1 MKADKRKIGRTIF
14 RLSLIGLFIVAVLLA
29 SAIVLRALGL
39 DHLTE
44 EQIRDI
50 VDDFGVWAPLV
61 FIFITFLQVTFIPI
75 PFTVSILA
83 RHVLFGFW
91 GSFFYSLIGTMLGS
105 YFAFLLGRKI
115 GRPFVNW
122 AFGDAALVDQ
132 YLKRAEGK
140 EFVVFFFMFLLPVF
154 PDDAICALVG
164 ITTLNI
170 RQFTFMLL
178 VGRPL
183 AILGNL
189 FLFSGDV
196 IPFQGPGLIILIALV
211 LLTFVLFIY
220 SIKYADH
227 LNELF
232 NRMTDRIA
240 KSVDS
245 LRQSVTQ
252 KFRQKRHPETSPL
265 TEEVADT
272 PIEEPSSQ
280 ENESATIP

>member
-1 MKADKRKIGRTIF
+1 MKTDKRKVWRTLF
-14 RLSLIGLFIVAVLLA
+14 RLSLIGLFIVAVLIV

-83 RHVLFGFW
+83 GHVLFGFW
-91 GSFFYSLIGTMLGS
+91 GSFFYSMIGTMLGS

-122 AFGDAALVDQ
+122 AFGDAALVDH
-132 YLKRAEGK
+132 YLTRAQGK

-164 ITTLNI
+164 ITPLTVS
-170 RQFTFMLL
+170 QFTFMLL

-196 IPFQGPGLIILIALV
+196 ISFRGPGLIILIALL

-220 SIKYADH
+220 SIKYADR

-232 NRMTDRIA
+232 NRMTDKIA
-240 KSVDS
+240 KRARA
-245 LRQSVTQ
+245 LRHSAARKLKGEKAIEGTEL
-252 KFRQKRHPETSPL
+252 P
-265 TEEVADT
+265 TEET
-272 PIEEPSSQ
+272 TESS
-280 ENESATIP
+280 TTL

>member
-1 MKADKRKIGRTIF
+1 MKTDKRKVWRTLF
-14 RLSLIGLFIVAVLLA
+14 RLSLIGLFIVAVLIVG
-29 SAIVLRALGL
+29 AIVLRALGL

-83 RHVLFGFW
+83 GHVLFGFW

-122 AFGDAALVDQ
+122 AFGDAALVDH

-164 ITTLNI
+164 ITPLSVS
-170 RQFTFMLL
+170 QFTFMLM

-196 IPFQGPGLIILIALV
+196 ISFRGPGLIILIALV

-220 SIKYADH
+220 SIKYADR

-232 NRMTDRIA
+232 NRMTDKIA
-240 KSVDS
+240 KRAKA
-245 LRQSVTQ
+245 LRHSAARKLKGEKAVEEAELSANE
-252 KFRQKRHPETSPL
+252 P
-265 TEEVADT
+265 TEST
-272 PIEEPSSQ
+272 
-280 ENESATIP
+280 TLL

>member
-1 MKADKRKIGRTIF
+1 MGAAMHQEKRKIWRTVF
-14 RLSLIGLFIVAVLLA
+14 RLSLIGLFIVAVLLV

-44 EQIRDI
+44 AEIRDI

-83 RHVLFGFW
+83 GHVLFGFW

-105 YFAFLLGRKI
+105 YFAFLLGRRI

-122 AFGDAALVDQ
+122 AFGDAALVDH

-196 IPFQGPGLIILIALV
+196 ISFRGPGLIILIALV

-220 SIKYADH
+220 SIKYADR

-232 NRMTDRIA
+232 NRMTDKIA
-240 KSVDS
+240 KRAKVLRHSAAGKRKGENTAEEAELPADEPTESTIS
-245 LRQSVTQ
+245 L
-252 KFRQKRHPETSPL
+252 
-265 TEEVADT
+265 
-272 PIEEPSSQ
+272 
-280 ENESATIP
+280 